1 MSVSFKSNKKPLLSV
16 SSLFITDGNQKPTE
30 KSINIMFISGI
41 GKQFLENLVEYFS
54 YICQKKLALVK
65 RLFNQTFFA
74 IQCKKD
80 IFYTLTLSLY
90 PQSV

>member
-1 MSVSFKSNKKPLLSV
+1 MSVSFKSDKKPLLSV

-30 KSINIMFISGI
+30 KSINMFISGI

>member
-1 MSVSFKSNKKPLLSV
+1 MSVSFKSDKKPLLSV

-54 YICQKKLALVK
+54 YIC
-65 RLFNQTFFA
+65 
-74 IQCKKD
+74 
-80 IFYTLTLSLY
+80 
-90 PQSV
+90 

>member
-1 MSVSFKSNKKPLLSV
+1 MSVSFKSDKKPLLSV

-65 RLFNQTFFA
+65 RFSIRLF
-74 IQCKKD
+74 
-80 IFYTLTLSLY
+80 LLY
-90 PQSV
+90 NVRKTSFTH